1 MSGPAAKPAARRAT
15 RADMQSRPRR
25 LSLRLTRLALA
36 AAGLALLVAGT
47 AANVTT
53 FLVEK
58 GELVHDMTVQA
69 QVIAD
74 NAAAAMLFGDHDSA
88 LETLA
93 SLHRTDTVVRAT
105 LFDAAGRTFAD
116 FRNATGPDSPVA
128 SGAPGHRFEHGRL
141 IIVEP
146 VHGKDVA
153 IGQLRF
159 EVTLRPLYARSGLF
173 AAITGVV
180 ALVALLLA
188 WLLAVGVRREV
199 DRIEQRLD
207 ELAYH
212 DPVTGLFN
220 RHAASEH
227 LQQYVREARR
237 SGAGFSIVTLD
248 LDDFKQIND
257 TLGHEVGDRLLQLVA
272 GRMAGLLQ
280 PGARAYRF
288 GGDEFVIVCPCPDGY
303 AEPRR
308 YGALA
313 SRLLA
318 GSTFINDIEVALG
331 GSVGV
336 ARYPVD
342 GETAE
347 EVLRASDIAMYA
359 AKTRGKNG
367 VVVFDP
373 ALRASSESRM
383 RVEQELRQALRD
395 GQLRLHYQ
403 PVVDAHSGR
412 LLGAEAL
419 VRWQHPERGLVPPQA
434 FIDVAERSGLVVELG
449 AWALG
454 EAARQLVRWANE
466 GLELWVAVNVSARQL
481 RGGMLARQYR
491 EAVAVSGCD
500 PESLEIELTEHTL
513 VENVEEN
520 LRILTELRDL
530 GARIAIDDFGTGLSS
545 LAYLKRLPIDKIK
558 IDRSF
563 VSDLPSDR
571 SDSAII
577 AAAASMAGVLGLRV
591 VAEGVETEAQRQA
604 VCALGCDLAQGYLFS
619 KALDPALFA
628 AWARLYEPRAV
639 EPADLAA
646 TARSRITGSWRRR
659 GA

>member
-1 MSGPAAKPAARRAT
+1 
-15 RADMQSRPRR
+15 
-25 LSLRLTRLALA
+25 
-36 AAGLALLVAGT
+36 
-47 AANVTT
+47 
-53 FLVEK
+53 
-58 GELVHDMTVQA
+58 
-69 QVIAD
+69 
-74 NAAAAMLFGDHDSA
+74 MLFGDRDSA
-88 LETLA
+88 LETLGSLRRTA
-93 SLHRTDTVVRAT
+93 SVVRAT
-105 LFDAAGRTFAD
+105 LYDGHGRLFAEFSRARGAA
-116 FRNATGPDSPVA
+116 PPVA
-128 SGAPGHRFEHGRL
+128 GGSTGYHFEHGSL
-141 IIVEP
+141 VIFELVQ
-146 VHGKDVA
+146 GKGMA

-159 EVTLRPLYARSGLF
+159 EVTLQSLYARSALF
-173 AAITGVV
+173 ALITGVA

-188 WLLAVGVRREV
+188 WLLAVGVRRAV
-199 DRIEQRLD
+199 DRVEQRLD
-207 ELAYH
+207 ELAYR
-212 DPVTGLFN
+212 DPVTGLYN
-220 RHAASEH
+220 RHAAGEH
-227 LQQYVREARR
+227 LQLNVRDAQRQG
-237 SGAGFSIVTLD
+237 SGFSIITLD

-257 TLGHEVGDRLLQLVA
+257 TLGHEVGDRVLQLVA

-288 GGDEFVIVCPCPDGY
+288 GGDEFVVVCACPDGY

-313 SRLLA
+313 SRLLT
-318 GSTFINDIEVALG
+318 GSTFINGVEVALG

-373 ALRASSESRM
+373 ALRAASEKSM

-403 PVVDAHSGR
+403 PIVDTHSGR

-419 VRWQHPERGLVPPQA
+419 ARWQHPELGLIAPHE
-434 FIDVAERSGLVVELG
+434 FIEVAERTGLVVELG

-454 EAARQLVRWANE
+454 EAARQLVRWAND

-481 RGGMLARQYR
+481 RGGVLARQYR

-513 VENVEEN
+513 VENVDEN

-591 VAEGVETEAQRQA
+591 VAEGVETEVQRQA
-604 VCALGCDLAQGYLFS
+604 VSALGCDMAQGYLFS
-619 KALDPALFA
+619 RPLDPALFA
-628 AWARLYEPRAV
+628 AWARLHEPRALDPV
-639 EPADLAA
+639 DAAA
-646 TARSRITGSWRRR
+646 TSRTRITGVWRRR